1 MMSKKSLEVYVD
13 ASVVGGCED
22 HEFRESSLALW
33 QKFIAG
39 DYRLV
44 LSAHTLR
51 ELEGAPEPVLA
62 HLDEVPEANQ
72 IVLPDSFEASE
83 LAEAYVRHG
92 VIGAGSHADALHI
105 ALATIARVDALVSW
119 NFRHIVNLG
128 RIRLF
133 NAVNLEQGYGILEIR
148 SPSEVQDYE

>member
-1 MMSKKSLEVYVD
+1 MYKRNLEVYVD
-13 ASVVGGCED
+13 ASVIGGCED
-22 HEFRESSLALW
+22 REFSESSLALW
-33 QKFIAG
+33 QRFVAG

-51 ELEGAPEPVLA
+51 ELEGAPEPVLTR
-62 HLDEVPEANQ
+62 LDAVPEAHQ
-72 IVLPDSFEASE
+72 IVLPDSAEASE

-92 VIGAGSHADALHI
+92 VVGAGSRPDALHI
-105 ALATIARVDALVSW
+105 ALATIARVDVLVSW

-148 SPSEVQDYE
+148 SPSEVLDYE